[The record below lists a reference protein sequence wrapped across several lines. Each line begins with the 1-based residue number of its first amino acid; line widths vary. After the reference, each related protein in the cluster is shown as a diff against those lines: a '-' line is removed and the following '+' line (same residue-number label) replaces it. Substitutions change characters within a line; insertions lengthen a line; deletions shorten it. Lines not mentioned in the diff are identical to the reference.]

1 MVVLA
6 TSISTSSR
14 MLPVLPNTT
23 MSCADVTPLL
33 PVLLQVCR
41 SITDWKELQLILLAT
56 PGCGCAAC
64 HDSRW
69 EQRGLNSS
77 SGPCRH
83 HSRVVMAAGLFLQP

>member
-23 MSCADVTPLL
+23 VSCADVTPLL

-41 SITDWKELQLILLAT
+41 STTGLKELQLILL
-56 PGCGCAAC
+56 PWVWLC
-64 HDSRW
+64 S
-69 EQRGLNSS
+69 L
-77 SGPCRH
+77 P
-83 HSRVVMAAGLFLQP
+83 